1 MEKIC
6 PKCNSKNTIPI
17 YIHGLPQ
24 LMVRRQKKEIS
35 FLVVVWYQ
43 QVRQVE
49 KGGVT
54 SRRIRAMCFNGQ
66 ISGAAKLGR
75 K

>member
-1 MEKIC
+1 MIEGYM
-6 PKCNSKNTIPI
+6 TINE
-17 YIHGLPQ
+17 LA
-24 LMVRRQKKEIS
+24 
-35 FLVVVWYQ
+35 
-43 QVRQVE
+43 E

-75 K
+75 EWAVPSDVFGRVTTGDTKIGEKRGNKI